1 MIMRRVLYRC
11 ATTLAHYTNCL
22 QSIRPICLPHESTNL
37 EKYDDNLVHLIGW
50 GSSQKNEKASS
61 KLKRV
66 VIQVY
71 PLG

>member
-1 MIMRRVLYRC
+1 MVYDKL
-11 ATTLAHYTNCL
+11 TTWL
-22 QSIRPICLPHESTNL
+22 QSIWPICLPHEASSNY

-50 GSSQKNEKASS
+50 GSSQKNEKASN

-71 PLG
+71 PLR